1 MEKLK
6 LNKIEMDEDLKTF
19 KNDCY
24 NEILNNKEFY
34 SLISKDFNNEEIF
47 KNVSK
52 FFRYLKDYEFI
63 KNLKTYEDCKKFN
76 KYFYYSVCKKNNL
89 LIEKEKEV
97 PAYHDYIYYVN
108 HFIYDDFDF
117 EKSYKINLK
126 DIPRKEL
133 VKQIKDRARISPSL
147 YYIYGASN
155 TFKTLSAIAMSNGY
169 IKNKDYKIAFINSYK
184 RFKELND
191 LSFNK
196 FKKEEYDEM
205 FKNLLNVKVLVI
217 DGFGDEYKNAYL
229 RDSIII
235 PLLKERFKNKETIT
249 IITSNYSIEELT
261 SLYKLKDSTEFQS
274 RILKE
279 LLLNASKLEIYSGS
293 FSI

>member
-6 LNKIEMDEDLKTF
+6 LNKIEIDKDLKSF
-19 KNDCY
+19 KERCY
-24 NEILNNKEFY
+24 KEIINNKEFY
-34 SLISKDFNNEEIF
+34 SLISKDFNDEEIY

-52 FFRYLKDYEFI
+52 FFRYLNDYEFI
-63 KNLKTYEDCKKFN
+63 KTLSTYEDCKNNN
-76 KYFYYSVCKKNNL
+76 KYFYYSVTKKNNL

-97 PAYHDYIYYVN
+97 PAYHDFIYYLN
-108 HFIYDDFDF
+108 HFKYYDFDY
-117 EKSYKINLK
+117 EKLYKITLN
-126 DIPRKEL
+126 DIPRKDL
-133 VKQIKDRARISPSL
+133 IKQIRDRGRISPSL

-155 TFKTLSAIAMSNGY
+155 TFKTLASIAMCNGY
-169 IKNKDYKIAFINSYK
+169 IKNKGYKIAFINSFK

-205 FKNLLNVKVLVI
+205 FNNLINVKVLVI
-217 DGFGDEYKNAYL
+217 DGFGDEYKNSYL
-229 RDSIII
+229 RDSIVI
-235 PLLKERFKNKETIT
+235 PLLKERFKKKDLIT
-249 IITSNYSIEELT
+249 IITSNSSIEDI
-261 SLYKLKDSTEFQS
+261 SNLYKLKDSTEYQS

-279 LLLNASKLEIYSGS
+279 LLQNNSKLEIYSGS